1 VSGVR
6 RRQLVFACSALLVVP
21 SVVVAQPAG
30 KVYRV
35 GILSAGESAREASF
49 RRGLRDLGY
58 IEGGNL
64 VLEIRHDAGNTA
76 GLTERAAELARLK
89 VDVIFASSSTYVH
102 AARQVTS
109 TIPIV
114 FAAHN
119 DPVGTGDAASL
130 GHPGGN
136 ATGLT
141 LMGTDLSV
149 KQMQLLRQIVPGATR
164 LAILWNPTTPSHAP
178 ALEQMDAAAR
188 SLGIQLRK
196 VEAKLA
202 GEMDSAFA
210 AAKREGAQAVF
221 VLASPMVTLEASLLA
236 NVAAKHRLPTMYSSR
251 EFAEA
256 GGLIAYGPDR
266 IDLFRRA
273 AEYVDK
279 ILKGAKPGDLPI
291 AQPTKLELI
300 VNLKSAK
307 TLGIKIPEAVLVR
320 ADALIQ

>member
-1 VSGVR
+1 V
-6 RRQLVFACSALLVVP
+6 A
-21 SVVVAQPAG
+21 SVVIAQPAG

-35 GILSAGESAREASF
+35 GILTAAESPREESF
-49 RRGLRDLGY
+49 RRGLRELGY
-58 IEGGNL
+58 VEGRNL
-64 VLEIRHDAGNTA
+64 VIEARYDGGNTA
-76 GLTERAAELARLK
+76 GLTERAADLARLK
-89 VDVIFASSSTYVH
+89 VDVIFAASSTYVR
-102 AARQVTS
+102 AARQATR

-141 LMGTDLSV
+141 MMGTDLSV

-164 LAILWNPTTPSHAP
+164 FAILWNPTTPSHGP
-178 ALEQMDAAAR
+178 ALEQIEAAAR
-188 SLGIQLRK
+188 SLGIELRR

-202 GEMDSAFA
+202 SDMDAAFA
-210 AAKREGAQAVF
+210 AAKRERAQAVF
-221 VLASPMVTLEASLLA
+221 VLASPMVGLETSLLA
-236 NVAAKHRLPTMYSSR
+236 SVAAKHRLPTMYSAR

-266 IDLFRRA
+266 LDMYRRS

-291 AQPTKLELI
+291 EQPTKLELI
-300 VNLKSAK
+300 INLKSAK
-307 TLGIKIPEAVLVR
+307 MLGIKIPESVLVR